1 MNAKKLLALLLAI
14 AMIAAVLTACG
25 AAEKAPMDNGYYRE
39 EAPMDNGYY
48 FEEAPMAEAPAE
60 AWVEEEYVSDES
72 GISSASGSIPDIPE
86 GQKIITTL
94 NITAQTEDM
103 DPLLEQINAKIAQ
116 LGGYMEAQEIYNGS
130 SYDYYRY
137 RDAYL
142 TIRIPAKEL
151 DSFVAM
157 VKENANVVRQNTST
171 ENVTLTYVGVQSR
184 ITALETEQERLLEL
198 LAQAENM
205 EDLLLIESRL
215 TEVQAELEEYQSR
228 LRVLDNKIDYCTI
241 HLDLEEV
248 KEYTPVEDE
257 PKTIWQRIGSGL
269 GKNLKNI
276 GNGFVDFFV
285 WLIVAAPYLLIIG
298 GVNVA
303 ILLIIRSAVRKK
315 KRKSQQKKED
325 SAE

>member
-25 AAEKAPMDNGYYRE
+25 AAEKAPMDNGYYL
-39 EAPMDNGYY
+39 
-48 FEEAPMAEAPAE
+48 EEAPMAEAPAE

-94 NITAQTEDM
+94 NITAQTENM

-130 SYDYYRY
+130 SYDNSYRY
-137 RDAYL
+137 RNAYL
-142 TIRIPAKEL
+142 TIRIPADQL
-151 DSFVAM
+151 DGFVTM